1 MVVTVV
7 FCFVGTYII
16 LKIVDAIVG
25 LRVSSEE
32 EELGLDLSQHD
43 ERAYS

>member
-32 EELGLDLSQHD
+32 EELGVDLSQHD